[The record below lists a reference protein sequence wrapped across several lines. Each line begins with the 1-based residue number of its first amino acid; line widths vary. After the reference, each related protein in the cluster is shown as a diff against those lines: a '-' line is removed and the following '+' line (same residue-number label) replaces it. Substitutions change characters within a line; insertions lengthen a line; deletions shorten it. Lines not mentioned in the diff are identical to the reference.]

1 MMSAEETEFW
11 QRLLAAELNP
21 SKCRELLRSLGTFS
35 IDAVRQ
41 SRLLSSAERERFDT
55 ANIPALNQA
64 LEKGARMVLPN
75 EYPPLLQTV
84 ELVPPALFID
94 GDWSCLSE
102 PTVAIVGTRNAST
115 YGKAVSQK
123 FASAIASAGVTI
135 VSGGALGIDAAA
147 HRGALEVGG
156 KTAAVMI
163 TGIDG
168 SYPREH
174 EALFRQIKKEGCLI
188 SQFSVGAKKL
198 AWDTRP
204 LARNQTIAALSQALL
219 VIEAPFRS
227 GALSTAHA
235 ANDLGRQIFVVPSNI
250 DNLNFKGSHSLIR
263 DGATL
268 VDHPDQL
275 LEAIGIRPAERK
287 ANPIDVSDSQ
297 KLVLSVLSTTPIPS
311 EFIVERTG
319 LDTAQ
324 VMSELTLLEL
334 EGLVIR
340 DAGGFACMP

>member
-1 MMSAEETEFW
+1 MTPEREIEFW

-21 SKCRELLRSLGTFS
+21 SKCRELLRSLGTYS
-35 IDAVRQ
+35 IEGVRQ
-41 SRLLSSAERERFDT
+41 SRVLNDAERERFDS
-55 ANIPALNQA
+55 ANIAGLQQV
-64 LEKGARMVLPN
+64 LEKGVHLVLPAD
-75 EYPPLLQTV
+75 YPLILSEV
-84 ELVPPALFID
+84 EFTPPALFVD
-94 GDWSCLSE
+94 GDWACLSE

-115 YGKAVSQK
+115 YGKAVAQK
-123 FASAIASAGVTI
+123 FAAALASAGVTI
-135 VSGGALGIDAAA
+135 VSGGALGVDAAA
-147 HRGALEVGG
+147 HRGALEAGG

-163 TGIDG
+163 TGIEG

-188 SQFSVGAKKL
+188 SQFAVGAKKL
-198 AWDTRP
+198 SWDTRP

-219 VIEAPFRS
+219 VIEAPYRS

-235 ANDLGRQIFVVPSNI
+235 ANDLGRQIFVVPANI
-250 DNLNFKGSHSLIR
+250 DNLNYKGSHSLIR

-275 LEAIGIRPAERK
+275 LEALQIRPAVRQ
-287 ANPIDVSDSQ
+287 ANPVDVSDSQ
-297 KLVLSVLSTTPIPS
+297 KLVLSVLTTTPIPS

-324 VMSELTLLEL
+324 VMSELTILEL

-340 DAGGFACMP
+340 DGGGYAAMP